1 MIEMRLKVELG
12 VSEELRGLVREVLP
26 VLTGNRAMRAR
37 HTKPG
42 KAGQTVDATPEETE
56 ATAAPEAGATKEAT
70 AAPKEAQR
78 EASPIE
84 DARAHQEEAR
94 TAKTKPEPQE
104 APASTEA
111 TPKTQAPA
119 EVTPPTDQ
127 EMRDMMD
134 ITISRLAGNGWAES
148 RDAGVVMI
156 RKGCTKRFKEIAR
169 HLGAER
175 PTALQ
180 GEARVKFLAHLEE
193 IYVNK
198 GTGDVEWMA
207 F

>member
-1 MIEMRLKVELG
+1 
-12 VSEELRGLVREVLP
+12 
-26 VLTGNRAMRAR
+26 
-37 HTKPG
+37 
-42 KAGQTVDATPEETE
+42 
-56 ATAAPEAGATKEAT
+56 
-70 AAPKEAQR
+70 
-78 EASPIE
+78 
-84 DARAHQEEAR
+84 
-94 TAKTKPEPQE
+94 
-104 APASTEA
+104 
-111 TPKTQAPA
+111 
-119 EVTPPTDQ
+119 
-127 EMRDMMD
+127 MMD

-198 GTGDVEWMA
+198 GTGEVEWMA

>member
-1 MIEMRLKVELG
+1 
-12 VSEELRGLVREVLP
+12 
-26 VLTGNRAMRAR
+26 
-37 HTKPG
+37 
-42 KAGQTVDATPEETE
+42 
-56 ATAAPEAGATKEAT
+56 
-70 AAPKEAQR
+70 
-78 EASPIE
+78 
-84 DARAHQEEAR
+84 
-94 TAKTKPEPQE
+94 
-104 APASTEA
+104 
-111 TPKTQAPA
+111 
-119 EVTPPTDQ
+119 
-127 EMRDMMD
+127 MMD

-180 GEARVKFLAHLEE
+180 GEARVRFLAHLEE

-198 GTGDVEWMA
+198 GTGEVEWMA

>member
-1 MIEMRLKVELG
+1 MIEMRLKVEFG
-12 VSEELRGLVREVLP
+12 VSEELRGLAREVLD
-26 VLTGNRAMRAR
+26 NF
-37 HTKPG
+37 
-42 KAGQTVDATPEETE
+42 AGTPETPEPEET
-56 ATAAPEAGATKEAT
+56 PAGAKPE
-70 AAPKEAQR
+70 EAQ
-78 EASPIE
+78 P
-84 DARAHQEEAR
+84 
-94 TAKTKPEPQE
+94 
-104 APASTEA
+104 
-111 TPKTQAPA
+111 

-169 HLGAER
+169 YLGAER

-180 GEARVKFLAHLEE
+180 GEARVKFLAYLEE

-198 GTGDVEWMA
+198 GTGEVEWMA

>member
-1 MIEMRLKVELG
+1 MIEMRLKVEFG
-12 VSEELRGLVREVLP
+12 VSEELRGLVREVLD
-26 VLTGNRAMRAR
+26 NS
-37 HTKPG
+37 
-42 KAGQTVDATPEETE
+42 AGTPETPEPEETPE
-56 ATAAPEAGATKEAT
+56 APEPDEAPQPEAEAKEEAPAPQEKAQPEEAAPETPEPATAETPAGAKPE
-70 AAPKEAQR
+70 EAQ
-78 EASPIE
+78 P
-84 DARAHQEEAR
+84 
-94 TAKTKPEPQE
+94 
-104 APASTEA
+104 
-111 TPKTQAPA
+111 

-198 GTGDVEWMA
+198 GTGEVEWMA

>member
-37 HTKPG
+37 HTTPG
-42 KAGQTVDATPEETE
+42 NAGQTVDATPEETE

-70 AAPKEAQR
+70 AAPEEAQW

-84 DARAHQEEAR
+84 DARAHQEEAQ
-94 TAKTKPEPQE
+94 AAKPEPQE

-198 GTGDVEWMA
+198 GTGEVEWMA